1 LSLTPAQYAAAVTA
15 FFTPTATLGG
25 RAPWQLVS
33 DPNVSYAELDGH
45 TAHIGLAGF
54 LDASPILTA
63 LFGVALPPGL
73 QVSEVVEV
81 TFGSAHDYLFSFFAT
96 PSGVHARDGSSY
108 TGNYDV
114 TIPEPES
121 LALFGI
127 GLVGLFLGRRRRV

>member
-1 LSLTPAQYAAAVTA
+1 
-15 FFTPTATLGG
+15 
-25 RAPWQLVS
+25 VS
-33 DPNVSYAELDGH
+33 DPNISYAELDGH
-45 TAHIGLAGF
+45 TVHIGLAGF
-54 LDASPILTA
+54 LDASPVLEI
-63 LFGVALPPGL
+63 LFGLPLGSLPNDL

-96 PSGVHARDGSSY
+96 DSHVYAPGRRGAPNSY